1 MKRAVRHH
9 SGSWAF
15 ALLTAVTLSLA
26 FPTDVPG
33 QEASE
38 KVMLRL
44 LRHGSAP
51 ERREALHWLA
61 GNGGQPSV
69 GTIVKSLRDSDSGVR
84 ELAENALWSIWTR
97 SGDTVTDEKLK
108 VGTYLM
114 VNGSVTESVE
124 IFNQIISA
132 HPEFAEG
139 YNKRA
144 TAWYLLGAYDRSMAD
159 IRLTLDRNP
168 HHFGALTGAGYC
180 MLKMERMEEAA
191 AYMERALKINP
202 NMEGVRELLEET
214 RKRMGRKAI

>member
-139 YNKRA
+139 Y
-144 TAWYLLGAYDRSMAD
+144 DRSMAD